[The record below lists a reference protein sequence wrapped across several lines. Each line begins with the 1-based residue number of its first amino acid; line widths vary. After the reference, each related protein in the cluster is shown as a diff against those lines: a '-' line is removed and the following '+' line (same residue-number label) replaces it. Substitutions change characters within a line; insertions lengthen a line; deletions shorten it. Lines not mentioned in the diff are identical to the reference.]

1 MARALAHIEKVHS
14 ITPIEGADFIE
25 LVHVLGWQCVAVKG
39 EFQEGDWAVY
49 IEIDSRVPETEVF
62 EFLRNKQ
69 FKIKTQKFRGALSQ
83 GIALPLS
90 KFPQIKNVHV
100 GMDVTQTLGITKII
114 TAEERRLMAE
124 EGASERAAIAR
135 AKHYHPKFMNSK
147 FGKWCMKRE
156 WLKHFV
162 LRLLGAPVTKSQGFP
177 GWIKKTDEERI
188 QNFPEALAYPG
199 SVVVTE
205 KLDGTSTTFAI
216 QRKGKKWEH
225 IVCSRNVRQQTPD
238 QYNWHTGDNGINVYW
253 EMADKYKV
261 FETLERIAEGLSKH
275 DKKIET
281 IVLQGETIGSG
292 LQGNPYKL
300 DHHDFYGFNL
310 VINGTRMPTQE
321 SAEMMGH
328 WDINWVPILGVIELP
343 ETVDEMLAMA
353 DGTSVINGVMREG
366 LVVRSLDGKLSF
378 KAVSNKF
385 LLKKKN
391 D

>member
-1 MARALAHIEKVHS
+1 MARALAHIEKIHD
-14 ITPIEGADFIE
+14 IAPIEGADFIE
-25 LVHVLGWQCVAVKG
+25 LVHVKGWQCVAIKG
-39 EFQEGDWAVY
+39 EFQEGDLAVY
-49 IEIDSRVPETEVF
+49 IEIDSKVPETEVF

-90 KFPQIKNVHV
+90 KFPQIKKAYV

-114 TAEERRLMAE
+114 TAEEKRLMAE
-124 EGASERAAIAR
+124 EGAPERAAIAR
-135 AKHYHPKFMNSK
+135 ARHYHPKFMNSK
-147 FGKWCMKRE
+147 FGKWCMKHE

-162 LRLLGAPVTKSQGFP
+162 LRLLGAPVTKPQGFP
-177 GWIKKTDEERI
+177 SWIKKTDEERI
-188 QNFPEALAYPG
+188 QNFPEALEYKGP
-199 SVVVTE
+199 VVVTE

-216 QRKGKKWEH
+216 KRKGRKWEH
-225 IVCSRNVRQQTPD
+225 IVCSRNVRQETPD
-238 QYNWHTGDNGINVYW
+238 QYNWHTGDNGVNVYW
-253 EMADKYKV
+253 EMADKYNV
-261 FETLERIAEGLSKH
+261 FKILELIAFRLTRE

-310 VINGTRMPTQE
+310 IINGTRMPTQQ
-321 SAEMMGH
+321 SAQIMEHYG
-328 WDINWVPILGVIELP
+328 IKWVPILNVTKLP

-366 LVVRSLDGKLSF
+366 LVVRSFDSKLSF
-378 KAVSNKF
+378 KAVSNKY

>member
-1 MARALAHIEKVHS
+1 MARALAHIEKIHN

-49 IEIDSRVPETEVF
+49 IEIDSKVPETEVF

-135 AKHYHPKFMNSK
+135 AKHHHPKFMNSK
-147 FGKWCMKRE
+147 FGKWCMKHE
-156 WLKHFV
+156 WLKHIV
-162 LRLLGAPVTKSQGFP
+162 LRMLGAPVTKPQGFP

-188 QNFPEALAYPG
+188 QNFPEALAYP
-199 SVVVTE
+199 SPVVVTE

-216 QRKGKKWEH
+216 QRKGRKWEH

-238 QYNWHTGDNGINVYW
+238 QYNWHTGDNGVNVYW

-300 DHHDFYGFNL
+300 DHHEFYGFNF
-310 VINGTRMPTQE
+310 VVNGTRMPTQE
-321 SAEMMGH
+321 SAEMLGH